1 VKKRRITIIVLF
13 GVLGIVL
20 VLYFIFNSEKR
31 YNWYESYNT
40 SSDQPYGTL
49 FIKKLLE
56 DYRPEGKLILNKKKS
71 LKHLLDSTAPA
82 RNTDYIFIGQSLYV
96 DEGDIQALLGF
107 IAEGNDAFIASL
119 EIPATLVYR
128 MYSIDECDAPI
139 TFEPHEARKIAL
151 NFFHDSLQTDQGY
164 QYAYRYGA
172 EDYTYHWNAINEGTF
187 CDSTTSITPLG
198 YHGPHRVNF
207 IKIAHGNGNLYLHS
221 NPIVFTNYFL
231 TDAARLDYVSGVFSH
246 LKGRHIIWD
255 EYSKVPFLGN
265 KNAYDSPL
273 YYILQQ
279 PSLKYA
285 WWLMLL
291 TVLLYVLFVSK
302 RTQRV
307 IPVLEPKT
315 NTSLEFVRL
324 VSSLHFQN
332 GSHLDMAKKKMKY
345 FLYFIRSKYGI
356 HEQTF
361 SEESIARLAEKS
373 KVNLMDV
380 KSIFNQY
387 DIIDRNAHH
396 NNIDAGR
403 LAGLYYAIENFYKH
417 CK

>member
-1 VKKRRITIIVLF
+1 VNKGRITIIVLF
-13 GVLGIVL
+13 GILSVVLIA
-20 VLYFIFNSEKR
+20 YFILNSEKR
-31 YNWYESYNT
+31 YQWYESYNT
-40 SSDQPYGTL
+40 NSDQPYGTK
-49 FIKKLLE
+49 FIKQLLE
-56 DYRPEGKLILNKKKS
+56 DYRPGSKLIINKRKS

-82 RNTDYIFIGQSLYV
+82 RNTDYIFIGQSLHV
-96 DEGDIQALLGF
+96 DEGDIQALLSF

-119 EIPATLVYR
+119 EMPATLVYR
-128 MYSIDECDAPI
+128 IYSIDECDAPL
-139 TFEPHEARKIAL
+139 TFDPHEEKNVTL
-151 NFFHDSLQTDQGY
+151 NFFHDSLRSENGF
-164 QYAYRYGA
+164 QYAYRYHT
-172 EDYTYHWNAINEGTF
+172 EDHPYTWSAVNEGSF
-187 CDSTTSITPLG
+187 CDSTTAITPLG
-198 YHGPHRVNF
+198 YHEPNRVNF
-207 IKIAHGNGNLYLHS
+207 IRIAHGNGYLYLHS

-231 TDAARLDYVSGVFSH
+231 IEPSRLDYVAGVLSH
-246 LKGRHIIWD
+246 LRGRNIIWD
-255 EYSKVPFLGN
+255 DYSKVPYLGN
-265 KNAYDSPL
+265 NNAYDSPL

-291 TVLLYVLFVSK
+291 SVLLYVMFVSK

-324 VSSLHFQN
+324 ISSLHFQN

-361 SEESIARLAEKS
+361 SEASIAKLAEKS

-380 KSIFNQY
+380 KAIFSQY
-387 DIIDRNAHH
+387 DIIERNAHH

-403 LAGLYYAIENFYKH
+403 LAGLYYSIENFYKQ